1 MRIKHAEPSRR
12 RSRAAAAG
20 YPNPSDR
27 RPTYTYGT
35 FRPGHPDERLYSLEG
50 EALLGIRDDAG
61 TAGVGMLPHRHADV
75 KAVDGHAFMFGVA
88 REQSPLAIPA
98 EPAFYFWDVGSA

>member
-27 RPTYTYGT
+27 RPTYMYGT
-35 FRPGHPDERLYSLEG
+35 FRPGHPDERLYSLED
-50 EALLGIRDDAG
+50 ELCRAS
-61 TAGVGMLPHRHADV
+61 GMMP
-75 KAVDGHAFMFGVA
+75 
-88 REQSPLAIPA
+88 EQRASRCCHIGMPT
-98 EPAFYFWDVGSA
+98 